1 MATFFIMVALV
12 MIVRIL
18 MVPGV
23 QAAGAVIIAILAVL
37 GFILMAIQFIATPFG
52 LLVLFL
58 VICGALIYSMH
69 THREETVAA
78 LNRAYESFRA
88 LSTKAKLG
96 ALATILGII
105 AVVIVTMG

>member
-23 QAAGAVIIAILAVL
+23 QAAGGVIIAILAVL
-37 GFILMAIQFIATPFG
+37 GAIVMAFQFITTPFG
-52 LLVLFL
+52 LLVVFL
-58 VICGALIYSMH
+58 AICGACIYLIHKDPERMIAGIKH
-69 THREETVAA
+69 VWEG
-78 LNRAYESFRA
+78 FRA